1 MCLESWGKSN
11 YARILIKIN
20 ASNDFSD
27 NLVMAVLNLK
37 GTGYTKETIRVEYKM
52 AKGKGG
58 SSKADDDGFIK
69 VKKKKLCG
77 DGTFSLSNS
86 FEALNVEN
94 PVIKELLDGKCV
106 LVDDDGKLR
115 ETVECSGDQ
124 GREDEVEYVE
134 NEMASY
140 LALRPSRVEYD
151 TKSLSSY
158 ARVMIELRA
167 DVELKENIVVVMPKI
182 NEEEFHTF
190 NMHVEYEWKPLRCA
204 CCKIFGHTQVECPKN
219 LDLHA
224 GAGET
229 RKKKPSKAPKV
240 RFYLMEMDC
249 MLSTSG
255 CTGTTPIMDKIWK
268 FENLVIDGQA
278 ILVDEAGNPLKK
290 VEYPGD
296 HDSEDEVASVD
307 NDMARSLA
315 SEKAGFV
322 TQSLLEQWRD
332 SYSNGDYDEDS
343 YDDDMYEGQDL
354 SEEIQ
359 TLCEKLDI
367 RVRDE
372 VATTEEE
379 PLPNRRDQRDLEI
392 AAQGRRIR
400 ELERLLAQARLE
412 DYRDDEE
419 SEGSDFDSNESIN
432 EEDENPW
439 GVNRPDRD
447 RRFKPGRINSS
458 QNLGMKIDIPDF
470 EGKSHPDEFID
481 WLHTEHVIKQHTRDG
496 KAKIVNWSKMK
507 KKLMAKN
514 LPVQYRQEAF
524 IEYHNYKQTS
534 ISVEEFT
541 SEFDRLRL
549 RCDVVEEDEETIARY
564 LAALKPEIS
573 DVVQLQQYWSS

>member
-58 SSKADDDGFIK
+58 SSKADDEGFIK
-69 VKKKKLCG
+69 
-77 DGTFSLSNS
+77 
-86 FEALNVEN
+86 
-94 PVIKELLDGKCV
+94 LLDGKCV

-229 RKKKPSKAPKV
+229 RKKKPSKAPKGIPV
-240 RFYLMEMDC
+240 GPKME
-249 MLSTSG
+249 TK
-255 CTGTTPIMDKIWK
+255 P
-268 FENLVIDGQA
+268 
-278 ILVDEAGNPLKK
+278 
-290 VEYPGD
+290 
-296 HDSEDEVASVD
+296 
-307 NDMARSLA
+307 
-315 SEKAGFV
+315 
-322 TQSLLEQWRD
+322 
-332 SYSNGDYDEDS
+332 
-343 YDDDMYEGQDL
+343 
-354 SEEIQ
+354 
-359 TLCEKLDI
+359 
-367 RVRDE
+367 
-372 VATTEEE
+372 
-379 PLPNRRDQRDLEI
+379 
-392 AAQGRRIR
+392 RI
-400 ELERLLAQARLE
+400 
-412 DYRDDEE
+412 
-419 SEGSDFDSNESIN
+419 
-432 EEDENPW
+432 
-439 GVNRPDRD
+439 
-447 RRFKPGRINSS
+447 
-458 QNLGMKIDIPDF
+458 
-470 EGKSHPDEFID
+470 
-481 WLHTEHVIKQHTRDG
+481 
-496 KAKIVNWSKMK
+496 
-507 KKLMAKN
+507 
-514 LPVQYRQEAF
+514 
-524 IEYHNYKQTS
+524 
-534 ISVEEFT
+534 
-541 SEFDRLRL
+541 
-549 RCDVVEEDEETIARY
+549 
-564 LAALKPEIS
+564 
-573 DVVQLQQYWSS
+573 

>member
-1 MCLESWGKSN
+1 MVN
-11 YARILIKIN
+11 R
-20 ASNDFSD
+20 
-27 NLVMAVLNLK
+27 
-37 GTGYTKETIRVEYKM
+37 M

-240 RFYLMEMDC
+240 
-249 MLSTSG
+249 
-255 CTGTTPIMDKIWK
+255 
-268 FENLVIDGQA
+268 IDGQA

-367 RVRDE
+367 RVR
-372 VATTEEE
+372 
-379 PLPNRRDQRDLEI
+379 
-392 AAQGRRIR
+392 GR
-400 ELERLLAQARLE
+400 
-412 DYRDDEE
+412 
-419 SEGSDFDSNESIN
+419 
-432 EEDENPW
+432 
-439 GVNRPDRD
+439 
-447 RRFKPGRINSS
+447 K
-458 QNLGMKIDIPDF
+458 
-470 EGKSHPDEFID
+470 
-481 WLHTEHVIKQHTRDG
+481 KQ
-496 KAKIVNWSKMK
+496 
-507 KKLMAKN
+507 
-514 LPVQYRQEAF
+514 
-524 IEYHNYKQTS
+524 
-534 ISVEEFT
+534 
-541 SEFDRLRL
+541 
-549 RCDVVEEDEETIARY
+549 
-564 LAALKPEIS
+564 
-573 DVVQLQQYWSS
+573 

>member
-94 PVIKELLDGKCV
+94 PVIKELLERKCV
-106 LVDDDGKLR
+106 LVEDDGKLR

-229 RKKKPSKAPKV
+229 RKKKPSKAPKD
-240 RFYLMEMDC
+240 RESRNL
-249 MLSTSG
+249 TSS
-255 CTGTTPIMDKIWK
+255 TGTTPIMDKIWK

-367 RVRDE
+367 RVRE
-372 VATTEEE
+372 
-379 PLPNRRDQRDLEI
+379 DQPR
-392 AAQGRRIR
+392 GRRGR
-400 ELERLLAQARLE
+400 EGGYALRVLRNLSRLPQMRKNHDQTARLE
-412 DYRDDEE
+412 DDRDDEE
-419 SEGSDFDSNESIN
+419 SGGTDTGKKIASSSA
-432 EEDENPW
+432 NPTQ
-439 GVNRPDRD
+439 
-447 RRFKPGRINSS
+447 NSS
-458 QNLGMKIDIPDF
+458 TSTYNPNSSRGGGSLTSKRCYKFQGLGHFANDCPNK
-470 EGKSHPDEFID
+470 
-481 WLHTEHVIKQHTRDG
+481 
-496 KAKIVNWSKMK
+496 KM
-507 KKLMAKN
+507 
-514 LPVQYRQEAF
+514 VTF
-524 IEYHNYKQTS
+524 
-534 ISVEEFT
+534 VEERWPVPWQFDLKT
-541 SEFDRLRL
+541 KHDGFKNTYTFQKDLVTVILGPFDLQKETKNQILSRVEFMAEIPESFDVFALVVVESNQEDFHVPSQVISIL
-549 RCDVVEEDEETIARY
+549 EEFADVVPQELPSGLPPIRDI
-564 LAALKPEIS
+564 
-573 DVVQLQQYWSS
+573 